1 MSNPETVTRRGYLL
15 LALGSAAY
23 ACFTFVW
30 FTVPAFL
37 PPIVQDL
44 GLSSTMAGLVAGAIP
59 LTYIPLALASGLVV
73 DRIGPGR
80 AIAIGLLLLG
90 TAGAARAAADGFLAL
105 FLLTAVVGVGGTGVT
120 FGLPKLVS
128 VVVPSARAG
137 SATSA
142 YVVGASA
149 GTAAAFSAGRPLLGP
164 ALGGWRP
171 VLLWSGVAVVAFAL
185 VWTVVVRGTTAWA
198 TRGGDAAGGV
208 EPDPGGDSVDGRD
221 SGAASADVLRDL
233 RAVLTHRGLRLLV
246 VVGTVYLLVTHG
258 TQAWLAAI
266 LEHRGFSPGTA
277 AALTTVLVVARTV
290 GVLAVPPISDA
301 FDVRRAVVVG
311 SGVLMAVGVGGL
323 VVSST
328 SLPLSAAVVVVAGIG
343 LGGLSPMIRTIP
355 IELPGIGP
363 RLTGTATGL
372 IFAVGEVGG
381 FAGPVLVG
389 TLFDLTGTYAFGL
402 GVLAA
407 GGVVVAVAGRS
418 IPETGGASG

>member
-90 TAGAARAAADGFLAL
+90 TAGAARATADGFLAL
-105 FLLTAVVGVGGTGVT
+105 FLLTAIVGVGGTGVT

-128 VVVPSARAG
+128 VVVPSDRAG

-149 GTAAAFSAGRPLLGP
+149 GTAAAFSAGRPLIGP

-198 TRGGDAAGGV
+198 TRGGAAAGGV
-208 EPDPGGDSVDGRD
+208 DSDQGSDSVDGRE

-301 FDVRRAVVVG
+301 FDVRRGMVVG
-311 SGVLMAVGVGGL
+311 SGVLMATGVGGL

-389 TLFDLTGTYAFGL
+389 TLFDLTGTYAVGL

-407 GGVVVAVAGRS
+407 GGVVVALAGRS
-418 IPETGGASG
+418 IPETGGSSG

>member
-1 MSNPETVTRRGYLL
+1 MSNAETITRRGYLL
-15 LALGSAAY
+15 LALGSVGY

-37 PPIVQDL
+37 PPIVADL
-44 GLSSTMAGLVAGAIP
+44 GLSSTAAGLVAGAIP
-59 LTYIPLALASGLVV
+59 LTYIPLALASGLLV

-90 TAGAARAAADGFLAL
+90 TAGAARSAADGFLAL
-105 FLLTAVVGVGGTGVT
+105 FLLTALVGVGGTGVT

-128 VVVPSARAG
+128 VTVPAGRAG

-149 GTAAAFSAGRPLLGP
+149 GTAAAFSVGRPLLGP

-171 VLLWSGVAVVAFAL
+171 VLRWSGVAVAAFAV
-185 VWTVVVRGTTAWA
+185 VWTVAARGATAWA
-198 TRGGDAAGGV
+198 ARGADAAADGEGSDR
-208 EPDPGGDSVDGRD
+208 EP
-221 SGAASADVLRDL
+221 AAAIDDL
-233 RAVLTHRGLRLLV
+233 RAVLSHRGLRLLV
-246 VVGTVYLLVTHG
+246 VIGTVYLLVTHG

-266 LEHRGFSPGTA
+266 FEHRGFSAGTA
-277 AALTTVLVVARTV
+277 AGLTTVLVVARTL
-290 GVLAVPPISDA
+290 GVLAIPPVSDA
-301 FDVRRAVVVG
+301 FDVRRGVVVG

-323 VVSST
+323 IVSSA
-328 SLPLSAAVVVVAGIG
+328 SLPLAATAVVVAGIG
-343 LGGLSPMIRTIP
+343 LGGLSPMIRTLP

-363 RLTGTATGL
+363 RLTGAATGL
-372 IFAVGEVGG
+372 VFAVGEVGG

-389 TLFDLTGTYAFGL
+389 SLFDLTGTYAAGL
-402 GVLAA
+402 AVLAA

-418 IPETGGASG
+418 LPETDGSAR